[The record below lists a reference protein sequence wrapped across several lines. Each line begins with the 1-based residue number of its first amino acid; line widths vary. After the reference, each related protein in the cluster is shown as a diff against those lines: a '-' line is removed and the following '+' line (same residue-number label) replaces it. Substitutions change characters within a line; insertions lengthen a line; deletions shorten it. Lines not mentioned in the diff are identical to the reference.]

1 MSMYHPGNHGDEW
14 LHLDVNELRRHLYP
28 MMTGRSEHESDEEN
42 SEGNSEENE
51 ENAEKKR

>member
-1 MSMYHPGNHGDEW
+1 MYHPGNHGDEW

-28 MMTGRSEHESDEEN
+28 MMTGRSEHESSEE
-42 SEGNSEENE
+42 NSEENE